1 MALILKLQ
9 TTDITT
15 KLKVSEGAIVRFKAL
30 GEFGD
35 NNQIFEVK
43 YNSVEGG
50 IVKPS
55 IKGKV
60 IDEYEKEIETDI
72 QLTSRFRTNFTNAEF
87 REKLASID
95 IEDDLTKLVYFYH
108 LIVKE
113 KIETLTGKD
122 TVEIDLNLK

>member
-1 MALILKLQ
+1 MALILKIQ

-15 KLKVSEGAIVRFKAL
+15 KLRISEGAIVRFKAL
-30 GEFGD
+30 GEFGN
-35 NNQIFEVK
+35 NNQVFELK

-50 IVKPS
+50 VVKPS
-55 IKGKV
+55 IKGTV
-60 IDEYEKEIETDI
+60 IEDGKEIQTDI

-87 REKLASID
+87 REKLASIE
-95 IEDDLTKLVYFYH
+95 IEDDLTKLVYLYH

-122 TVEIDLNLK
+122 TVEIDLNVK